1 MQQTGKAKP
10 QFVLRI
16 KIPKNYN
23 QKAPNPFAIFIN
35 HSFFILT
42 HNQKKKKKSQ
52 NQVIIQM
59 KTTVI
64 SIKRGKKK
72 SPNQSKI

>member
-42 HNQKKKKKSQ
+42 HNQKKKKITDE
-52 NQVIIQM
+52 N
-59 KTTVI
+59 
-64 SIKRGKKK
+64 
-72 SPNQSKI
+72 NCN

>member
-42 HNQKKKKKSQ
+42 HNQKKKKKKFTESR
-52 NQVIIQM
+52 NN
-59 KTTVI
+59 
-64 SIKRGKKK
+64 
-72 SPNQSKI
+72 PNENNCN

>member
-42 HNQKKKKKSQ
+42 HNQKKKSQ
-52 NQVIIQM
+52 NQEIIQM

-64 SIKRGKKK
+64 SIKREKKK
-72 SPNQSKI
+72 SPNQSKM

>member
-1 MQQTGKAKP
+1 MQQTGKPKP

-35 HSFFILT
+35 HSFFIST
-42 HNQKKKKKSQ
+42 HNQKKKKK
-52 NQVIIQM
+52 NHR
-59 KTTVI
+59 
-64 SIKRGKKK
+64 IKK
-72 SPNQSKI
+72 

>member
-23 QKAPNPFAIFIN
+23 QKAPNPFAIFVIRTHHRIN
-35 HSFFILT
+35 KESK
-42 HNQKKKKKSQ
+42 QKLE
-52 NQVIIQM
+52 
-59 KTTVI
+59 T
-64 SIKRGKKK
+64 
-72 SPNQSKI
+72 